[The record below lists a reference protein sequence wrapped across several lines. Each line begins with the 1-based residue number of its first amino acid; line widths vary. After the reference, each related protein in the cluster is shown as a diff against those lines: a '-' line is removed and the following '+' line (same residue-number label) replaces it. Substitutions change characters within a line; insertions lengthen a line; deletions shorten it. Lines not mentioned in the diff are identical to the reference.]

1 MRPVSMRLCGWGPYR
16 EEQHIDFER
25 LASRGLFL
33 ITGDTGAGK
42 TTLFDAITYAV
53 YGDMS
58 GELREKN
65 TVRSDFADGSIPT
78 FVELTLTHRGET
90 YRIYRNPEYLRP
102 RKRKAAESA
111 AAQKAAESTAGAQKA
126 AEDPAGRA
134 EAQLVRE
141 KENAILT
148 MPDGSRLEGS
158 VAVTRRME
166 QILSMD
172 ARQFKQI
179 SMIAQGEFAR
189 LLTAPPKEKMQI
201 FRDIFDT
208 SFYERVGALLRRR
221 AIDLAKE
228 MEVYRHK
235 IDEDVANY
243 RAQDTEWQPEQGL
256 LTEQLIEQLKERE
269 KSEKKRDR
277 ELRAKAAELT
287 QSFQQITERIAGAE
301 QVNALFAE
309 AGLAEKL
316 LAQCAGRQDEMKQKR
331 LRLERARDA
340 GKAAL
345 AEERMKIA
353 GKAWEQEKASLA
365 KLEQETEELARKK
378 EQLAVIYE
386 KRDDLKAYLS
396 VGRECAA
403 AMEETKQAEAEY
415 LSSQKR
421 LEKLQNSLLEAKQ
434 EADRKRT
441 DFLEAQNRYFHEAA
455 GILADLLTDGAPC
468 PVCGSREHPQIAQ
481 RGEDPIDEAKLKKF
495 QDQREQAETA
505 LAKLAGQ
512 AAALRQ
518 ETEQKTTI
526 VSEMNARTEQLKKQ
540 WQQAEKRCGDD
551 VRAKLGI
558 ASDGAI
564 SQERLNRLE
573 KQLQAYVE
581 EYQTATVLLR
591 EKEDQK
597 AEKRDRTDG
606 LRREADEA
614 DRKFREALSEYGFKD
629 TQEYH
634 ESRLSPDTEQ
644 AIQQEVENYGGELQS
659 AKDRAERSRQAVA
672 DLSPVELKPLKDQ
685 KEAVQHEQEKI
696 LEQQK
701 QNFLLLQSAESLRRS
716 MEQKQEKLKDLAGRY
731 GVVRDLDGIA
741 SGNNSRRLVFE
752 QYVLAGYFEE
762 ILEAANLRLRRL
774 TSGRYELSRVEEI
787 GDGRIKDNLEMRVL
801 DHYTG
806 RYRPVKTLSGG
817 ELFKASLSLAL
828 GLSDVIQQKKG
839 GITVECLFIDEGF
852 GALDSESIEQACLT
866 LRSLSLGSCM
876 IGIIS
881 HVPELKEQIE
891 NRLTVKRTSRGSYV
905 ECQE

>member
-25 LASRGLFL
+25 LASKGLFL

-58 GELREKN
+58 GQLREKN
-65 TVRSDFADGSIPT
+65 TVRSDFADGNIPT
-78 FVELTLTHRGET
+78 FVDLTLTHRGET

-111 AAQKAAESTAGAQKA
+111 AGAADMRKAAEN
-126 AEDPAGRA
+126 PADRA
-134 EAQLVRE
+134 ETQLVKE

-148 MPDGSRLEGS
+148 LPDGSKLEGS
-158 VAVTRRME
+158 VAVTKRME

-172 ARQFKQI
+172 AKQFKQI
-179 SMIAQGEFAR
+179 SMIAQGEFAK
-189 LLTAPPKEKMQI
+189 LLTAAPKEKMQI

-208 SFYERVGALLRRR
+208 SFYERVGALLRRK

-243 RAQDTEWQPEQGL
+243 RAQDTEWQPEENL
-256 LTEQLIEQLKERE
+256 LPEQLIEQLRERE
-269 KSEKKRDR
+269 KDEKKRDK
-277 ELRAKAAELT
+277 ELRARAAELA
-287 QSFQQITERIAGAE
+287 QSFRQITERIAGAE
-301 QVNALFAE
+301 QVNALLAE
-309 AGLAEKL
+309 AGLAEKM
-316 LAQCAGRQDEMKQKR
+316 LAQCAGRQDEMRRKR

-345 AEERMKIA
+345 AEERMKAA

-365 KLEQETEELARKK
+365 KLEQETEELAGKQA
-378 EQLAVIYE
+378 QLAVIYE
-386 KRDDLKAYLS
+386 KKDDLQGYLS
-396 VGRECAA
+396 AGREYADV
-403 AMEETKQAEAEY
+403 MEQAKQAETERLSAE
-415 LSSQKR
+415 KR
-421 LEKLQNSLLEAKQ
+421 LENLQAALLAAKKETDQ
-434 EADRKRT
+434 KRAV
-441 DFLEAQNRYFHEAA
+441 FLEAQSRYFHEAA
-455 GILADLLTDGAPC
+455 GILAELLAEGEPC
-468 PVCGSREHPQIAQ
+468 PVCGATEHPKIAQ
-481 RGEDPIDEAKLKKF
+481 RGQDPINEAKLK
-495 QDQREQAETA
+495 QLQEQREQAETA
-505 LAKLAGQ
+505 LAELAGR

-518 ETEQKTTI
+518 ETEQKKTI
-526 VSEMNARTEQLKKQ
+526 VSEMNARLKQLKEQ
-540 WQQAEKRCGDD
+540 WQQAEQRCGDD
-551 VRAKLGI
+551 VRAKLGLV
-558 ASDGAI
+558 SDGDI
-564 SQERLNRLE
+564 SRERLKRLE

-581 EYQTATVLLR
+581 EYQAVTVLLR
-591 EKEDQK
+591 EKGEQK
-597 AEKRDRTDG
+597 AKMCDRVET
-606 LRREADEA
+606 LCREAEET
-614 DRKFREALSEYGFKD
+614 DRKFRETLSEYGFRD
-629 TQEYH
+629 EREYH
-634 ESRLSPDTEQ
+634 ESRLTPDEEREFQ
-644 AIQQEVENYGGELQS
+644 REVENYGAQLQS
-659 AKDRAERSRQAVA
+659 AKDRAERSRQAAA
-672 DLSPVELKPLKDQ
+672 DLSPVELTPLTDQ
-685 KEAVQHEQEKI
+685 KEALQHEQEMV

-701 QNFLLLQSAESLRRS
+701 HNYLLLQSAGSLRRS
-716 MEQKQEKLKDLAGRY
+716 MEQKQEKLKELAGRY
-731 GVVRDLDGIA
+731 GVVRDLDGVA

-762 ILEAANLRLRRL
+762 ILEAANLRLRKL

-839 GITVECLFIDEGF
+839 GITVECLFVDEGF
-852 GALDSESIEQACLT
+852 GALDSESIEQACIT
-866 LRSLSLGSCM
+866 LRSLSLGNCM